1 MILHK
6 IYRKIDDIFW
16 EICQNIVGR
25 KAIDRKNRSKLIN
38 QEVSIVASTCN
49 GGVIYHDLGLQ
60 YRSPFINL
68 WIEPDDF
75 IKLLSDLRGYL
86 SYDLQ
91 FVGKEGIPYP
101 IAVLKDIYIYFQ
113 HYKTEEEAETCWR
126 RRLKRMDYDN
136 IAVFFTDRDGCTYET
151 LKRFDSLP
159 YERKVV
165 FTHADYPEL
174 ESAFYYDCFSEEQEV
189 GVLTEYSND
198 KLKIRYLDK
207 YDYVTLLNKGK

>member
-1 MILHK
+1 M
-6 IYRKIDDIFW
+6 FW

-38 QEVSIVASTCN
+38 KEVSIVASTCN
-49 GGVIYHDLGLQ
+49 GGVIYHDLDLE

-86 SYDLQ
+86 SCDLQ
-91 FVGKEGIPYP
+91 FVGKGGIPYP
-101 IAVLKDIYIYFQ
+101 VAVLKDIYIYFQ

-126 RRLKRMDYDN
+126 RRLKRMDYNN

-151 LKRFDSLP
+151 LKRFDNLP
-159 YERKVV
+159 YERKIV
-165 FTHADYPEL
+165 FTHADYPEF
-174 ESAFYYDCFSEEQEV
+174 ESAFYYDCFSKEQEV
-189 GVLTEYSND
+189 GILTEYSND
-198 KLKIRYLDK
+198 KLKIRYLDE
-207 YDYVTLLNKGK
+207 YDYVALLNKGK

>member
-25 KAIDRKNRSKLIN
+25 KAIDRNNRSKLIN
-38 QEVSIVASTCN
+38 QKVSIVASTCN

-91 FVGKEGIPYP
+91 FIGKEGIPYP
-101 IAVLKDIYIYFQ
+101 VAVLKDIYIYFQ

-151 LKRFDSLP
+151 LKRFDNLP
-159 YERKVV
+159 YERKIV

-174 ESAFYYDCFSEEQEV
+174 ESAYYYDCFSEEQEV

-198 KLKIRYLDK
+198 KLKIRYLDE